1 MGNRI
6 FEKLA
11 DTDLL
16 AQNPILVFAADP
28 LASAGIKG
36 LGQVQH
42 PKPHYRTHAEF
53 LQLQRD
59 LVADGQLD
67 GLLMTPADAETLALE
82 ENLFEN
88 TPITPIVRMNSETA
102 IWNPRFGVYTSS
114 PSMPFQTVFP
124 EDMQRYCEALIGP
137 ALECRVNLGLY
148 SITLNNDPI
157 ADERMLQAYVQFAHI
172 VGEIEGFDHLLEVF
186 LPNIKLPG
194 MDEEKRGMYVADSIV
209 RTMSYL
215 RKHQRP
221 RFIKTAYT
229 TADVWT
235 ELCQFDTTLVIGALG
250 GPRQNARSTFALAHN
265 VASNGGRAI
274 LFGRT
279 IFGEDDPIGIV
290 QCLRRVLDGEED
302 AQSAH
307 ASYQKLLRGSRTS

>member
-1 MGNRI
+1 
-6 FEKLA
+6 
-11 DTDLL
+11 
-16 AQNPILVFAADP
+16 
-28 LASAGIKG
+28 
-36 LGQVQH
+36 
-42 PKPHYRTHAEF
+42 
-53 LQLQRD
+53 
-59 LVADGQLD
+59 
-67 GLLMTPADAETLALE
+67 
-82 ENLFEN
+82 
-88 TPITPIVRMNSETA
+88 
-102 IWNPRFGVYTSS
+102 
-114 PSMPFQTVFP
+114 
-124 EDMQRYCEALIGP
+124 MQRYCEALIGP

-157 ADERMLQAYVQFAHI
+157 ADERMLHAYIQFAHI

-235 ELCQFDTTLVIGALG
+235 ELCQFGYDVSDRCALG

-265 VASNGGRAI
+265 VARQRLDARSYSDAPSSVKMIRLALCNACAVSLTVRKMHRVPTHHIRSYCEAPVPVNDNSDSPSPVGAVCNRAYSINQAERRFLNAASTVRKTPDPSAPSNTHIPSRP
-274 LFGRT
+274 T
-279 IFGEDDPIGIV
+279 
-290 QCLRRVLDGEED
+290 
-302 AQSAH
+302 SW
-307 ASYQKLLRGSRTS
+307 KLPQNLM

>member
-6 FEKLA
+6 FEKLDNA
-11 DTDLL
+11 DKIEES
-16 AQNPILVFAADP
+16 PILVFAADP

-59 LVADGQLD
+59 LVDDGLLD
-67 GLLMTPADAETLALE
+67 GLLMTPADAEILALD

-102 IWNPRFGVYTSS
+102 IWNPRFGVYTSR

-124 EDMQRYCEALIGP
+124 EDMERYCENLVGP
-137 ALECRVNLGLY
+137 ALDCRVNLGLY

-157 ADERMLQAYVQFAHI
+157 VDERMLQSYVQFAHV

-186 LPNIKLPG
+186 LPNVKLPG

-229 TADVWT
+229 TADVWK
-235 ELCQFDTTLVIGALG
+235 ELCQFDQTLVIGALG
-250 GPRQNARSTFALAHN
+250 GPRENARSTLVLAHN
-265 VASNGGRAI
+265 VVQNGGLAI

-279 IFGEDDPIGIV
+279 IFGEDDPVRFV
-290 QCLRRVLDGEED
+290 QCLRRVLDGELD
-302 AQSAH
+302 PQTAH
-307 ASYQKLLRGSRTS
+307 AEYQKLLRTSG

>member
-6 FEKLA
+6 FDKLA
-11 DTDLL
+11 DPELL
-16 AQNPILVFAADP
+16 ARRPILVFAADP

-53 LQLQRD
+53 LELQRE

-88 TPITPIVRMNSETA
+88 AHITPIVRMNSETA
-102 IWNPRFGVYTSS
+102 IWNPRFGVYTSR

-124 EDMQRYCEALIGP
+124 EDMHRYCEALIAP
-137 ALECRVNLGLY
+137 ALECRVSLGLY
-148 SITLNNDPI
+148 SITLNNEPI
-157 ADERMLQAYVQFAHI
+157 ADERMLQAYIQFAHV

-186 LPNIKLPG
+186 LPNVKLPG
-194 MDEEKRGMYVADSIV
+194 MDDEKRGMYVADSIV

-229 TADVWT
+229 TAEVWH
-235 ELCQFDTTLVIGALG
+235 ELCQFDETLVIGALG
-250 GPRQNARSTFALAHN
+250 GPRQNARSTFSLAQS
-265 VASNGGRAI
+265 VVQNGGRAI

-279 IFGEDDPIGIV
+279 IFGEDAPIGFV
-290 QCLRRVLDGEED
+290 RCLRRVLDGEYD
-302 AQSAH
+302 AQAAH
-307 ASYQKLLRGSRTS
+307 TEYQKLMRTHL